1 MSIRKL
7 AAIIGVT
14 GIILALTACGGADKD
29 DINQTKVPDIT
40 TQDEADDNE
49 TEQTESQG
57 TDDTESEPA
66 GFTFADVDN
75 FRFVFSSGAGGWST
89 QLDMHG
95 DGSFEGLYHDSDM
108 GSTGE
113 GYPHGT
119 VYECE
124 FEGKFTEPVKVN
136 DYTYSVTI
144 ASIEYD
150 NEPETEEIDDDIKYV
165 YSVPY
170 GIDGAKELY
179 FYLPGAPLE
188 NLPQEYLEWIGY
200 PDLTATPDTQLLTY
214 GLYNVTEKDG
224 FLAYE
229 LTGEEG
235 ELGED
240 STDDV
245 DSSADDDLAEAETRA
260 KQLEEKLQ
268 NESLTQQEMNQI
280 SAELYALWDEK
291 LNEVWGELKDELPEA
306 EMKELTEEELVWI
319 ANKEQ
324 QIAEAGAEYEGGSMQ
339 ALQENMKGAELT
351 RARVCELVERLK

>member
-14 GIILALTACGGADKD
+14 GTILALTACGGADKD

-40 TQDEADDNE
+40 K
-49 TEQTESQG
+49 QTESQ
-57 TDDTESEPA
+57 DSKDTESEPA

-75 FRFVFSSGAGGWST
+75 FSFVFSSGAGAWFT
-89 QLDMHG
+89 QLDMHA
-95 DGSFEGLYHDSDM
+95 DGSFEGQYHDSDM
-108 GSTGE
+108 GLTGE

-124 FEGKFTEPVKVN
+124 FEGKFTKPVKVN

-179 FYLPGAPLE
+179 FYLPGAPLAD
-188 NLPQEYLEWIGY
+188 LPQEYLEWIGY
-200 PDLTATPDTQLLTY
+200 PDLSATTDTQLQSY
-214 GLYNVTEKDG
+214 GLYNVTEQNG
-224 FLAYE
+224 FLGYKP
-229 LTGEEG
+229 TEEED

-240 STDDV
+240 STDDAA
-245 DSSADDDLAEAETRA
+245 SSADDDLAEAETRA

-268 NESLTQQEMNQI
+268 NGSLTQQEMNQI
-280 SAELYALWDEK
+280 SAELYALWDEE

-306 EMKELTEEELVWI
+306 EMKELTEEESVWI

-324 QIAEAGAEYEGGSMQ
+324 QIAEAGAECEGGSLQ
-339 ALQENMKGAELT
+339 ALQENTEGAELT
-351 RARVCELVERLK
+351 RARVYELVKRLK